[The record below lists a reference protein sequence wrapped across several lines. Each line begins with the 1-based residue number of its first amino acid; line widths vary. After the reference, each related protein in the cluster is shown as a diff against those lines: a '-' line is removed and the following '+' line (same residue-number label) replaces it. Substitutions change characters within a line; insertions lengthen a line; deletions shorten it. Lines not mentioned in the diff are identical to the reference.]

1 MIEIERVGRSKRW
14 IWLFGIYLTMDHFQS
29 QFQLRSDY
37 EIRQGIKKY
46 GKFNFLKKVPILS

>member
-1 MIEIERVGRSKRW
+1 ME
-14 IWLFGIYLTMDHFQS
+14 HFQS

-46 GKFNFLKKVPILS
+46 GKFNFFKKCPYYPKLIFEDR